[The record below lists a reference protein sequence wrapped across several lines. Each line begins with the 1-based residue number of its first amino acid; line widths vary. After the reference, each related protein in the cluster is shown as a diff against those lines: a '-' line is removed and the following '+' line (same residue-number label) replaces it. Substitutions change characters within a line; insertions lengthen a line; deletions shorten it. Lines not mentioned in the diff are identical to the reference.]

1 MSRAT
6 PRARPRALLALAA
19 AAGLVLTGCGGG
31 SPDPQASAAASP
43 AASPSGSLV
52 VYSGRNEALVGPL
65 FERFTAETGVEVE
78 VRYGDSAELAA
89 QILEEGDRARPDVF
103 FAQDAGALGALA
115 SQGVLADLPEET
127 LDRVDARY
135 RDAEGQWVGLS
146 GRARVAVYDPRQV
159 DSVPASVLDLVE
171 PEWKGKVAIAP
182 TNASFQAFVTALR
195 VTEGEQAA
203 EDFLKGLQ
211 ANGVQ
216 TFEKNTGILDAVDA
230 GQVALGLINH
240 YYWYEKQAEVGAGA
254 LQARLGWF
262 EDGDPGSLVNVA
274 GAGVLTTASNPTA
287 AQALVDWLL
296 AEEAQTYFAT
306 ETSEYP
312 LIDGVALV
320 EGLRPLADLQG
331 PDLDLSDLASLGE
344 TLELLDSVGLT

>member
-1 MSRAT
+1 MSRT
-6 PRARPRALLALAA
+6 TRIPRPLAALAA
-19 AAGLVLTGCGGG
+19 AAALVLTGCGGG
-31 SPDPQASAAASP
+31 SSDLQGDAAASP
-43 AASPSGSLV
+43 AASPSGTLV
-52 VYSGRNEALVGPL
+52 LYSGRSEALVGPL
-65 FERFTAETGVEVE
+65 LERFTAETGVEVE

-89 QILEEGDRARPDVF
+89 QILEEGDRARADVF

-115 SQGVLADLPEET
+115 DQGLLADLPEAT
-127 LDRVDARY
+127 VDQVDARY
-135 RDAEGQWVGLS
+135 RGVDGQWVGLS

-159 DSVPASVLDLVE
+159 DSPPTSVLDLVR
-171 PEWKGKVAIAP
+171 PEWRGKVAIAP

-203 EDFLKGLQ
+203 EDFLTGLQ
-211 ANGVQ
+211 ANEVQ
-216 TFEKNTGILDAVDA
+216 LYEKNTGILDAVDS
-230 GQVALGLINH
+230 GDVALGLINH
-240 YYWYEKQAEVGAGA
+240 YYWYEKQAEVGADA

-274 GAGVLTTASNPTA
+274 GAGVLATASNPVA
-287 AQALVDWLL
+287 AQALVNWLL
-296 AEEAQTYFAT
+296 GEEAQAYFAT
-306 ETSEYP
+306 ETFEYP
-312 LIDGVALV
+312 LVDGVAVV